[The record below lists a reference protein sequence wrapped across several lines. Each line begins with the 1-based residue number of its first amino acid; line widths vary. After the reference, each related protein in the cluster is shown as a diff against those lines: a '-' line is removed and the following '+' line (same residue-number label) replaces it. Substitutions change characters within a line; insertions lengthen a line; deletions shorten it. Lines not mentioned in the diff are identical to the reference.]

1 MIFYRNILTRKE
13 KVSHQ
18 KKKSHMERKRVSR
31 KEIVT
36 RGKEKYHGERKC
48 LTAKDKEFVS
58 HRKKNSHNTTIKM
71 LKLIVVNKKICT
83 FLLL

>member
-1 MIFYRNILTRKE
+1 
-13 KVSHQ
+13 
-18 KKKSHMERKRVSR
+18 MERKRVSR

>member
-1 MIFYRNILTRKE
+1 
-13 KVSHQ
+13 
-18 KKKSHMERKRVSR
+18 MERKRVSR

-48 LTAKDKEFVS
+48 LTVKDKEFVS

-71 LKLIVVNKKICT
+71 L
-83 FLLL
+83 